1 MSARRVEWTEADERA
16 HQAFLAE
23 IDGDYAKQ
31 FDVLAEIF
39 KAKGPPGSSTTK
51 YPTSDGRPMAETD
64 FHRQL
69 MTALIET
76 LEDWYAASADTYV
89 SGNLLLFYEQGNK
102 RKHVSPDVFVV
113 FGVPKHKRLNYLLW
127 EEGRSPS
134 VVIELT
140 SSSTKKEDRGRKFQL
155 YQNVLKVP
163 EYFLFD
169 PFGDYLKP
177 RFQGHRLVAGEYRP
191 MRLAGGRL
199 RSRKLG
205 LWLEPDGT
213 QLRLVNPETGERL
226 PTRAEAWN
234 RAEAARAEADAARRE
249 AELENERLR
258 RELEALRRTRPG

>member
-1 MSARRVEWTEADERA
+1 MIESA
-16 HQAFLAE
+16 
-23 IDGDYAKQ
+23 
-31 FDVLAEIF
+31 VLPAIQ
-39 KAKGPPGSSTTK
+39 GTD

-76 LEDWYAASADTYV
+76 LEDWYAASPDTYV
-89 SGNLLLFYEQGNK
+89 SGNLLLFYEEGNK
-102 RKHVSPDVFVV
+102 RKHVSPDVFAV

-134 VVIELT
+134 IVIELT

-155 YQNVLKVP
+155 YQDVLKVP

-177 RFQGHRLVAGEYRP
+177 RFQGYRLVAGEYRS
-191 MRLAGGRL
+191 MRLTDGRL

-226 PTRAEAWN
+226 PTRDEALARAEAG
-234 RAEAARAEADAARRE
+234 RHEAEAARLET
-249 AELENERLR
+249 ELENERLR
-258 RELEALRRTRPG
+258 RELDALKRQFPR